1 MKVAE
6 AITELENE
14 VRSKQSK
21 SVYISCMY
29 RSYCNDVAV
38 HDCQLR
44 RIIQPYK
51 DAQNILLWRDNI
63 CLART

>member
-21 SVYISCMY
+21 SVYIYHACTGLIAMMLQCMIV
-29 RSYCNDVAV
+29 NFVA
-38 HDCQLR
+38 
-44 RIIQPYK
+44 
-51 DAQNILLWRDNI
+51 
-63 CLART
+63 